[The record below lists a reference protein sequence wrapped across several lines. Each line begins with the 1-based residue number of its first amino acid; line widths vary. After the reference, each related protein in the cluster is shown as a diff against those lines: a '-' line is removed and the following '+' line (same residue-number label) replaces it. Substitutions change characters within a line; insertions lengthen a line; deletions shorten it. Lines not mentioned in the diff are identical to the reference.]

1 MIIDIHAHI
10 WGKQDIPGVLKDM
23 DFCGVDKA
31 YLSCV
36 TGWYPTKAQ
45 IEENNRL
52 IADTMRAYPDRFG
65 GAVYINPTHD
75 NTMDVI
81 KRGLD
86 EQGMSLI
93 KFWVATYA
101 DDPCMDP
108 VMEYAAD
115 NGIPVL
121 IHAFRKAYRELPVE
135 NTGRNVAAL
144 AARHPKTKILM
155 AHLGGSCYD
164 GVPAV
169 RDCPN
174 VWLDYSGSYFT
185 ADAIDY
191 AVEMVGAE
199 RLLYGSDMPAN
210 SSVNIGKILG
220 ANLTEAQRWAIFRGN
235 AERLLDR
242 SFRL

>member
-10 WGKQDIPGVLKDM
+10 WGKQDVPGVLKDM
-23 DFCGVDKA
+23 DHCGIDKA

-36 TGWYPTKAQ
+36 TGWHPTKEG

-52 IADTMRAYPDRFG
+52 IAETMKQYPQRFG
-65 GAVYINPTHD
+65 GAVYINPLHD

-93 KFWVATYA
+93 KFWVATYV

-108 VMEYAAD
+108 VMEYAAEV
-115 NGIPVL
+115 GVPVL
-121 IHAFRKAYRELPVE
+121 IHAFRKPKRELLIE
-135 NTGRNVAAL
+135 NTGRNVANL
-144 AARHPKTKILM
+144 AKRHPHTKILM

-169 RDCPN
+169 WDCPN
-174 VWLDYSGSYFT
+174 VWLDYSGTYFVG
-185 ADAIDY
+185 DAIDY
-191 AVEMVGAE
+191 TVEMVGAE

-210 SSVNIGKILG
+210 SAVNVGKILG
-220 ANLTEAQRWAIFRGN
+220 ADLTEAQRQMIFHQN
-235 AERLLDR
+235 AEKLLDR
-242 SFRL
+242 TFRL